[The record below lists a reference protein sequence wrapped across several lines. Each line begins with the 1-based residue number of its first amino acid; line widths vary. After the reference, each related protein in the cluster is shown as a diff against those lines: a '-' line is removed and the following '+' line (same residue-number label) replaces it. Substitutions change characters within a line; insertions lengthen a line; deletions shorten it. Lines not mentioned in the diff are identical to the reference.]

1 MLDHDKLHLHF
12 PRTEHSSQ
20 GHVGKGEDLV
30 LYL

>member
-1 MLDHDKLHLHF
+1 MLDHDKRQLHF
-12 PRTEHSSQ
+12 PGMGHSSQ